1 MFTPAPEQWG
11 LRGDRYL
18 WQALREALDET
29 PVPATDD
36 GVDNL
41 LATHIE
47 DLAGVDIRRE
57 VQEAVYREQFAHGGM
72 SSGHI
77 HVPTWRDRLL
87 PLLVARAAGTRVPDP
102 WDRQVSVDLRATRS
116 RIARLNRYV
125 ESNLL
130 SDGQFI
136 CPSYQQCRNSR
147 HQGGA
152 FREGIMSH
160 VGRRFDLTLDGEPLR
175 IAVVGQESGLAK
187 GPSAARYLSGV
198 TMETRYQQ
206 VVNGSG
212 LAHRYYAQ
220 DGYPGRNPHMRGTT
234 TALRL
239 LLGTGLGT
247 DYEGEFVLP
256 TKGRR
261 FHLFDGFALVNRLL
275 CSAGPPGGSQG
286 RPTGTMARNCGA
298 HFSATLSILE
308 PTIVILQ
315 GTKVAKWA
323 TGVLAPERVHTEHL
337 YEAILD
343 GRRVVVCR
351 FSHPSAHG
359 TIRWGDRPDAP
370 YVANVVAPT
379 LQAALQLS
387 LQT

>member
-1 MFTPAPEQWG
+1 MGSLFTPAPEQWG

-102 WDRQVSVDLRATRS
+102 WDRQVSVDLPATRS

-147 HQGGA
+147 HQGDA
-152 FREGIMSH
+152 FWEGIMSH
-160 VGRRFDLTLDGEPLR
+160 VGRRFDLALDGGRYASPSWVRSPVWPRVLR
-175 IAVVGQESGLAK
+175 
-187 GPSAARYLSGV
+187 R
-198 TMETRYQQ
+198 
-206 VVNGSG
+206 
-212 LAHRYYAQ
+212 
-220 DGYPGRNPHMRGTT
+220 PGT
-234 TALRL
+234 
-239 LLGTGLGT
+239 
-247 DYEGEFVLP
+247 
-256 TKGRR
+256 
-261 FHLFDGFALVNRLL
+261 
-275 CSAGPPGGSQG
+275 SAGSPWKRDIS
-286 RPTGTMARNCGA
+286 R
-298 HFSATLSILE
+298 S
-308 PTIVILQ
+308 
-315 GTKVAKWA
+315 
-323 TGVLAPERVHTEHL
+323 
-337 YEAILD
+337 
-343 GRRVVVCR
+343 
-351 FSHPSAHG
+351 
-359 TIRWGDRPDAP
+359 
-370 YVANVVAPT
+370 
-379 LQAALQLS
+379 
-387 LQT
+387 